1 MGNITI
7 PPKRYSSAAIL
18 LHWTIALLLLFQV
31 SLGWR
36 LEDMSQGVGLFAA
49 YQLHKSIG
57 ITILLLSVLRLVIR
71 VLVRRP
77 QPVAGHPAVVFLA
90 GAVHAL
96 LYVVMIGAP
105 ITGWIIVSTSKIKVP
120 TLLFGA
126 IPWPHL
132 PLGVGWHDSA
142 DALHG
147 ALGFLLVV
155 LIVLHVAGAL
165 RHHLM
170 RHDLLGRMLP
180 FRSYGALSAAAA
192 VAIVAA
198 FAAMAAAKLWP
209 FPGAPV
215 PVPAATPAPL
225 DNAAEATN
233 AANAIENAAN
243 VMATSANAVVNAVEA
258 KLPPAP
264 WKVAAGGRLG
274 FSADYSGSPIE
285 GSFRKWDANILFSP
299 DDLPNSK
306 IGVTIDLTSVDT
318 ADSQRDEML
327 TGSDFFD
334 TGTHPTARFASRT
347 ITHRS
352 GKAYRASGT
361 LTLHGV
367 SQPVTLDFTLDIKG
381 DKASVSGSTPLN
393 RTAFKV
399 GSGEWAATD
408 QVKDGVKV
416 TFRFTANRTK

>member
-7 PPKRYSSAAIL
+7 PPKRYSSVAIL

-36 LEDMSQGVGLFAA
+36 LEDMPQGVGLFAA

-57 ITILLLSVLRLVIR
+57 ITILLLSVLRLVVR
-71 VLVRRP
+71 LLVRRP
-77 QPVAGHPAVVFLA
+77 PPVAGHPAVVFLA
-90 GAVHAL
+90 SAVHGL
-96 LYVVMIGAP
+96 LYVVMVGAP

-132 PLGVGWHDSA
+132 PLGAGWHDPA

-147 ALGFLLVV
+147 ALGFLLVI

-180 FRSYGALSAAAA
+180 FKSYGALSTAAA
-192 VAIVAA
+192 VAIVVA

-209 FPGAPV
+209 FPSAAAPV
-215 PVPAATPAPL
+215 PSLPAPL
-225 DNAAEATN
+225 DNGAELAN
-233 AANAIENAAN
+233 AANAVEEAANAMVASVNAIENVA
-243 VMATSANAVVNAVEA
+243 EA
-258 KLPPAP
+258 PVPPAP

-285 GSFRKWDANILFSP
+285 GSFRTWDADILFSP

-306 IGVTIDLTSVDT
+306 IGVTVDLASVDT

-334 TGTHPTARFASRT
+334 TAAHPTARFASRT

-381 DKASVSGSTPLN
+381 DKATVSGSAAFN
-393 RTAFKV
+393 RTSFKV